1 MWQVLGN
8 DNCGCPCREYSVV
21 KCDVEWVDHCYQHH
35 YQTKCEKRQ
44 AFKPRMVSEPSK
56 LNVTYF
62 KAIGNQSIIIS
73 S

>member
-1 MWQVLGN
+1 M
-8 DNCGCPCREYSVV
+8 V

-62 KAIGNQSIIIS
+62 KAKQSIHYNIILNIAPEEIKRLRFCNTL
-73 S
+73 

>member
-1 MWQVLGN
+1 M
-8 DNCGCPCREYSVV
+8 V

-62 KAIGNQSIIIS
+62 KAIGNQYHPKYSP
-73 S
+73 

>member
-1 MWQVLGN
+1 M
-8 DNCGCPCREYSVV
+8 V

-44 AFKPRMVSEPSK
+44 AFKPRMVRQPTNK
-56 LNVTYF
+56 LKVKYF
-62 KAIGNQSIIIS
+62 QAIGNQSTVIS